1 MTWKIEFGASAAKE
15 LKKLGQKDARRIIN
29 FLRKRVLAAEHP
41 RAVGEP
47 LRGPKFGRFWKYRVD
62 HFRVIAEIEDSVLVI
77 FVVRVGHRSK
87 VYKQR

>member
-1 MTWKIEFGASAAKE
+1 MGWRIEFAASAAKE
-15 LKKLGQKDARRIIN
+15 LKKLGKQDARRIID
-29 FLRKRVLAAEHP
+29 FLRKRVLTAEHP

-47 LRGPKFGRFWKYRVD
+47 LRGPEFDRFWKYRVG

-87 VYKQR
+87 VYKKR